1 MLMSMKPSK
10 ILLKNMHHSGSCH
23 QSFGL
28 PSSNLGSQSMI
39 EGRTV
44 KTDVSNTCNT
54 YVYIQRMVVN
64 WFRTFK
70 LLVFVSVMKIYSSSM
85 ARTEFQLKKH
95 SLDPLL

>member
-1 MLMSMKPSK
+1 
-10 ILLKNMHHSGSCH
+10 
-23 QSFGL
+23 
-28 PSSNLGSQSMI
+28 MI

-54 YVYIQRMVVN
+54 CVYIQRMVVN

-85 ARTEFQLKKH
+85 ARTEFKLKKH

>member
-1 MLMSMKPSK
+1 
-10 ILLKNMHHSGSCH
+10 
-23 QSFGL
+23 
-28 PSSNLGSQSMI
+28 MI

-64 WFRTFK
+64 WFRTFE

>member
-1 MLMSMKPSK
+1 
-10 ILLKNMHHSGSCH
+10 
-23 QSFGL
+23 
-28 PSSNLGSQSMI
+28 MI

-44 KTDVSNTCNT
+44 QTDVSNTCNT

-85 ARTEFQLKKH
+85 ARTEFKLKKH
-95 SLDPLL
+95 PLDPLL